1 MSTTKLSHTQL
12 PKKLI
17 IRVLSILL
25 FSTNVFG
32 AVTGKIS
39 GRITEGRTGD
49 PLIGANV
56 QLVNTY
62 LGAATDINGQFFILN
77 VTPGVY
83 ELVISM
89 IGYTRTTVTDVR
101 VEIDLT
107 TNVDIAMDEEV
118 LVGEGVTVV
127 AEAKIIKMDV
137 AASQLSVSSDE
148 IAELPFTS
156 LGSIVGLKAGI
167 SSDLAI
173 RGGDADETMLMVD
186 GMVLRDE
193 RDNSPITG
201 IPLSAVKEVS
211 IQTGGFSAEYHNVRS
226 GIVNVVTKEGDPD
239 KYAATITYKY
249 SPPAAKHFGSSVFDP
264 NSYWLLP
271 YTVDSVAWFGTNN
284 AGWDDYTVQEYS
296 GFDGG
301 WVGIS
306 QALLTDDDPTNDL
319 TPQAVKQLF
328 MWHHRKDG
336 YIRDPDFNIDLGF
349 GGPVPLVGKM
359 LGNLRFYY
367 SYTKNQNM
375 YLMSLSTDGV
385 YKENSMLKVTSDIS
399 NKTKLSM
406 TSFWG
411 DMQATNL
418 SRSGGVSYIS
428 SVTGVAQQIDRTG
441 FTIPWRIFTSDYY
454 SRTDR
459 HHWSAAVQLSHII
472 NLKSFYE
479 IQVKHLKK
487 TYRTGPGPFRD
498 TETLTEIFP
507 GYFVDEA
514 PFGYEQEFLSSVD
527 GGLTMGGPI
536 STSRDST
543 EVKTT
548 SIRLGYTNQF
558 NSHNQLN
565 TGFEFVMHDMHMKFG
580 SINKVLPEGNLWND
594 YTRSPFSLLVY
605 IQDKIE
611 FKGLISTL
619 GLNVDYSDPNGKWF
633 DFEPYDDEFIS
644 IPEDEIWDSEYL
656 VDADPVIT
664 ISPRLGISHPIT
676 ETSRL
681 YFNYGHFNQ
690 SPTTEALY
698 RVQRNSVG
706 SISYLGDPSLIPA
719 RTISYELGF
728 DQAINDQF
736 LVHLA
741 GYYKD
746 VSRQQDWTRY
756 ISMNGK
762 VNFRQLTS
770 NSYSDIRGFEIEL
783 NKSRGDWYRGMIN
796 YEYRVSSSGYFN
808 LAEYNEHPGDQLTY
822 ELASRYQSKPKPR
835 PRMKGYLDLFTPY
848 KFGPSILDQYILG
861 DWHLNFI
868 GRWTSGGWFTYN
880 PNKVSGIQY
889 NLQWKDYINLD
900 LKVSKV
906 FNFNSFSVKFF
917 LDIFNALDIK
927 RFSTESFSDGHDYD
941 YYMQSLH
948 LPEKVGEKLGYGN
961 IPGDDQPGDVRES
974 GVDFVPI
981 VSVITHYNAI
991 SPSELEIYYERST
1004 QEYYE
1009 YSDGTWSIVPS
1020 GRMNDI
1026 LDTKAYIDMPD
1037 QTFFTFLTPRD
1048 VFLGI
1053 NFSYNF

>member
-1 MSTTKLSHTQL
+1 MIIHKIFFPRAIKVKL
-12 PKKLI
+12 LI
-17 IRVLSILL
+17 I
-25 FSTNVFG
+25 VFCCFEFIFAG
-32 AVTGKIS
+32 VTGKIS
-39 GRITEGRTGD
+39 GRITDGSTGE

-56 QLVNTY
+56 LLENTY
-62 LGAATDINGQFFILN
+62 LGAATDIDGRFFILN
-77 VTPGVY
+77 IPPGEYV
-83 ELVISM
+83 LVVSM
-89 IGYTRTTVTDVR
+89 IGYTKTTVTDIR

-107 TNVDIAMDEEV
+107 TIIDVAMDFEV
-118 LVGEGVTVV
+118 LIGEGITVV

-137 AASQLSVSSDE
+137 AASQLSVTSDE
-148 IAELPFTS
+148 IEELPFTS
-156 LGSIVGLKAGI
+156 LGAIVGLKAGI
-167 SSDLAI
+167 TSDMEI

-211 IQTGGFSAEYHNVRS
+211 IQTGGFGAEYHNVRS
-226 GIVNVVTKEGDPD
+226 GIVNVVTKEGDPN
-239 KYAATITYKY
+239 KYGATITYKY
-249 SPPAAKHFGSSVFDP
+249 SPPAAKHFGSSVYDP

-284 AGWDDYTVQEYS
+284 AGWDDYTIQKYS
-296 GFDGG
+296 EFDGG

-306 QALLTDDDPTNDL
+306 ERLLTDDDPTNDL

-336 YIRDPDFNIDLGF
+336 FIRDPDYNIDLGF
-349 GGPVPLVGKM
+349 GGPIPFVSPM

-367 SYTKNQNM
+367 SYTKNQDM
-375 YLMSLSTDGV
+375 YLMPLSTDGV
-385 YKENSMLKVTSDIS
+385 NKQNNMLKITSDIS
-399 NKTKLSM
+399 NKTKFSL
-406 TSFWG
+406 TGFWG

-418 SRSGGVSYIS
+418 SRSGGVSYIN
-428 SVTGVAQQIDRTG
+428 TITEVAQQIDRTG
-441 FTIPWRIFTSDYY
+441 FTIPWRIFTNDYY

-459 HHWSAAVQLSHII
+459 SHWSAAAQLSHII
-472 NLKSFYE
+472 NLKSFFE
-479 IQVKHLKK
+479 IQVKQLKK
-487 TYRTGPGPFRD
+487 TYLTGPGPDRD
-498 TETLTEIFP
+498 TTLTEIFP

-514 PFGYEQEFLSSVD
+514 PFGYETEFLSSVD

-548 SIRLGYTNQF
+548 SFKFGYTNQF
-558 NSHNQLN
+558 NAHNQVS
-565 TGFEFVMHDMHMKFG
+565 TGFELVLHDLHMQFG
-580 SINKVLPEGNLWND
+580 SINYVLPEGNLWND
-594 YTRSPFSLLVY
+594 YKRNPYRMMVY
-605 IQDKIE
+605 LQDKIE
-611 FKGLISTL
+611 FKGLITTL
-619 GLNVDYSDPNGKWF
+619 GLNIDYSDPNGKWF
-633 DFEPYDDEFIS
+633 EFEPYDNDFNS
-644 IPEDEIWDSEYL
+644 IEEDSIWNSDYL
-656 VDADPVIT
+656 VEADPVIT
-664 ISPRLGISHPIT
+664 ISPRVGISHPIT

-736 LVHLA
+736 LVHVSA
-741 GYYKD
+741 YYKD

-756 ISMNGK
+756 ISQNGK

-770 NSYSDIRGFEIEL
+770 NSYSDTRGFEVEL
-783 NKSRGDWYRGMIN
+783 NKSRGHWYRGMIN

-808 LAEYNEHPGDQLTY
+808 LGEYNENPSDQLTY
-822 ELASRYQSKPKPR
+822 ESENRYQDKPIPK

-848 KFGPSILDQYILG
+848 KFGPGILGQYFLG
-861 DWHLNFI
+861 DWHMNFI

-880 PNKVSGIQY
+880 PNRVSGITN

-906 FNFNSFSVKFF
+906 FSYNSFSVKFF
-917 LDIFNALDIK
+917 LDIFNVLNIK
-927 RFSTESFSDGHDYD
+927 RFSTESFSDAHDYD

-948 LPEKVGEKLGYGN
+948 LQQKVGEKLGYGN
-961 IPGDDQPGDVRES
+961 IPGDDQPGDVRER

-981 VSVITHYNAI
+981 VSVTAHENTL
-991 SPSELEIYYERST
+991 SPSEIEIYYDQT
-1004 QEYYE
+1004 TKEYYE
-1009 YSDGTWSIVPS
+1009 YSADGTWSIVPN

-1037 QTFFTFLTPRD
+1037 QTFFTFLRPRD